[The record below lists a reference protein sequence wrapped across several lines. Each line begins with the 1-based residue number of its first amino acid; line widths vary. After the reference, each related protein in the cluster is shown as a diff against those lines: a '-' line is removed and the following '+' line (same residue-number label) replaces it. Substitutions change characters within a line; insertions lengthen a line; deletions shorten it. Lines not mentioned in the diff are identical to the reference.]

1 MATTIQSASDRTA
14 AVRSTITALHG
25 AGAGMMEALI
35 CHPLGT
41 IKVAIQTKRSL
52 HSGGAHVLDATLTDG
67 SLRSSIQSIYYQS
80 HLTFYRGLEYKS
92 ALTGLDEKS
101 LPSQKLFAAG
111 LAAAVTEAVLVV
123 TPTEVVKIRLQTAG
137 THAQGLSSSRFGYR
151 SAPEAMMAIIRTD
164 GVQALWCGV
173 RLTAAQ
179 QRTNQAV
186 NLFAYTRIRQRLLD
200 LQPEHKSTGLP
211 SWQTGLT
218 WLSDFLVAD
227 VSETRIQKEPSRGSE
242 AGSAR
247 LIPTVRLIVEQEGF
261 AALYRGTLPRVLQV
275 GIGQAVTFS
284 TYEVLRG
291 LL

>member
-35 CHPLGT
+35 CHPL
-41 IKVAIQTKRSL
+41 
-52 HSGGAHVLDATLTDG
+52 DG

-80 HLTFYRGLEYKS
+80 PLTFYRGLG
-92 ALTGLDEKS
+92 AV
-101 LPSQKLFAAG
+101 LFGIMPKMAVRFTSFETG
-111 LAAAVTEAVLVV
+111 LAAAVTEAMLVV

-151 SAPEAMMAIIRTD
+151 SAPEAMMAIIRTE

-218 WLSDFLVAD
+218 WLFAD

>member
-35 CHPLGT
+35 CHPL
-41 IKVAIQTKRSL
+41 
-52 HSGGAHVLDATLTDG
+52 DG
-67 SLRSSIQSIYYQS
+67 SLRSSIQSIHYQS
-80 HLTFYRGLEYKS
+80 PLTFYRGLG
-92 ALTGLDEKS
+92 AV
-101 LPSQKLFAAG
+101 LFGIMPKMAVRFTSFETG

-151 SAPEAMMAIIRTD
+151 SAPEAMMAIIRTE

-179 QRTNQAV
+179 QRTNQA
-186 NLFAYTRIRQRLLD
+186 
-200 LQPEHKSTGLP
+200 
-211 SWQTGLT
+211 
-218 WLSDFLVAD
+218 
-227 VSETRIQKEPSRGSE
+227 ETRIQKEPSRGSE